1 MGSLKPSSKATFRN
15 NCPFNLLFT
24 VFWRLQHRVFVK
36 GVKKSF
42 VSFIVRDRKLS
53 PPTSTAQ
60 ITVHLILLGCV
71 WGALF
76 SIESSLWHGL
86 LSFLYTPSS
95 HFADL
100 GILSCINFVRH
111 ISMFNFSAFVD
122 LLLVWWVETWFSDL
136 VLFLIFCFVLF
147 CFYEFE
153 WH

>member
-76 SIESSLWHGL
+76 LIESSLWHGL

-111 ISMFNFSAFVD
+111 ISVCLTF
-122 LLLVWWVETWFSDL
+122 LLLLICCLFGGLRRDL
-136 VLFLIFCFVLF
+136 VI
-147 CFYEFE
+147 
-153 WH
+153 